1 MKHWHQKLFLLL
13 LLASSCK
20 RTELELTDTNSI
32 VLPGTGDITSARSI
46 EEERSANLKRQT
58 ELDAAI
64 LMLKDSLANSKNLS
78 SEQREQLN
86 AKIAEAEAEKNGLSR
101 REKELSDKLA
111 ETQKALDEAR
121 TRNEELKKEL
131 AKAKER
137 EEERKADEP
146 ITGETKTKTN
156 TKAAPLGPFVIF
168 KGDRC
173 LEVQNKSLAENA
185 LLGMAPCKSEAH
197 QSFLFDQADESG
209 AYRIMPQSSQK
220 CFAVEKGSLE
230 IGAKLI
236 QTTCSLTDK
245 AQQFYVLGLN
255 DTDFLLQSVKSQYC
269 FNLQADKS
277 LTQVVCDTKLE
288 TTFRINNPTK

>member
-20 RTELELTDTNSI
+20 RTELELTDTNNI
-32 VLPGTGDITSARSI
+32 TLPGTGDITSARSI

-64 LMLKDSLANSKNLS
+64 VMLKDSLANSKNLS

-86 AKIAEAEAEKNGLSR
+86 EKIAAAEAEKNGLSR

-137 EEERKADEP
+137 EAERKKDEP
-146 ITGETKTKTN
+146 ITGETKTQ
-156 TKAAPLGPFVIF
+156 TKVAPLGPFVMF
-168 KGDRC
+168 KGDQC
-173 LEVQNKSLAENA
+173 LEVQNKSNADNA
-185 LLGMAPCKSEAH
+185 LLGMGTCKSEAH
-197 QSFLFDQADESG
+197 QSFLFDKADESG

-220 CFAVEKGSLE
+220 CFAVEKGSLDL
-230 IGAKLI
+230 GAKLI

-269 FNLQADKS
+269 FSLQADKS